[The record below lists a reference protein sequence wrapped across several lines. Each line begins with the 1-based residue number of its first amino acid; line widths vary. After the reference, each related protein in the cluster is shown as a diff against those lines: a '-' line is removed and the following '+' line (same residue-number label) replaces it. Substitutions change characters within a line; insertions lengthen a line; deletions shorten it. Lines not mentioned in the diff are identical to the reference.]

1 MSMFRYIQIR
11 KHKERVSLTPEGFAY
26 LTVLCFITVGSI
38 MRNVNLLI
46 LMAGLMFA
54 PLFINWRLAVYRIR
68 SLRGLRRP
76 PNRIHANQ
84 LVKFQ
89 WECENTLRAFPAM
102 NVMVHDQIR
111 RAPDAEQ
118 TLDRD
123 LSPKFIGNQ
132 NVFRRWFGELIDR
145 IWRRSDRDTAKVQV
159 RFQRLLAD
167 QPETQTFRSY
177 FAQRG
182 KYYLGPA
189 EIVSSFPF
197 GLIVSR
203 QRIGQRAISFVAP
216 ELGNLETSWEKRI
229 QSSAAG
235 ADSAHQKQSIEGD
248 DFFGLR
254 PWRTGDNKKNIH
266 WRSTAKQGFPI
277 VKQHE
282 RRNNRDFAI
291 VLDLYIDNDAPETS
305 DYGDAINRCEMI
317 LSFAATALLNIGTDV
332 EGQVAMSICG
342 HELSTHRSRTVS
354 GLIADVMP
362 ALAVARGSVLPN
374 IVDGI
379 VASFDCVSHGTPI
392 YVISSREQPSA
403 LSSGLMVESLT
414 KTDDEDRSRYFARRV
429 RQSLPALRWL
439 DVDDDDFTS
448 LFSMNRSTGGD
459 RIMPPA
465 LKQVSQK
472 WIDHAKS

>member
-1 MSMFRYIQIR
+1 MLMFRYIGIR
-11 KHKERVSLTPEGFAY
+11 KHLERVALTPEGFAY

-38 MRNVNLLI
+38 MRTVNLLI

-54 PLFINWRLAVYRIR
+54 PLFLNWRLAVYRIR

-76 PNRIHANQ
+76 PSRIHANQ

-89 WECENTLRAFPAM
+89 WECKNTTRAFPAM
-102 NVMVHDQIR
+102 NVMIHDQLR
-111 RAPDAEQ
+111 RAPDSEQ
-118 TLDRD
+118 TLDRRSTPSLFD
-123 LSPKFIGNQ
+123 TQ
-132 NVFRRWFGELIDR
+132 NVIRRWFGELIDR
-145 IWRRSDRDTAKVQV
+145 IWRRYDRDTAKVQV
-159 RFQRLLAD
+159 RFQRLLAG

-203 QRIGQRAISFVAP
+203 QRIGQNATFFVAP
-216 ELGNLETSWEKRI
+216 ELGTLKTSWEKRV
-229 QSSAAG
+229 QSSATG
-235 ADSAHQKQSIEGD
+235 ADSAQQKQSVEGD
-248 DFFGLR
+248 EFFGLR

-291 VLDLYIDNDAPETS
+291 VLDLHVDDDASTAND
-305 DYGDAINRCEMI
+305 RCEAI

-332 EGQVAMSICG
+332 EGQVAISICG
-342 HELSTHRSRTVS
+342 QDFSTHRSRTVS

-362 ALAVARGSVLPN
+362 TLAIASGTAMPE

-379 VASFDCVSHGTPI
+379 VASFDSVSCGTPV
-392 YVISSREQPSA
+392 YVISSRKQPSA
-403 LSSGLMVESLT
+403 LLSSGLPGESLAQDNDPART
-414 KTDDEDRSRYFARRV
+414 RYVARRM
-429 RQSLPALRWL
+429 RQALPAIRWL
-439 DVDDDDFTS
+439 DVDGSSFNS
-448 LFSMNRSTGGD
+448 IFSMNRTSSGD
-459 RIMPPA
+459 RVMPPA

-472 WIDHAKS
+472 WIDYAKS